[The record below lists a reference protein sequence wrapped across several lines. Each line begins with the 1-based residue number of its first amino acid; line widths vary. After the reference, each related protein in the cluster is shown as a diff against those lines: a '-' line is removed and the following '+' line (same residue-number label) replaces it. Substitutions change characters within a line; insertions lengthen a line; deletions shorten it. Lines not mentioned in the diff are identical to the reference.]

1 MCNVYNTTIQQYNN
15 TTIQQYNNTT
25 IHCDNAYIRTC
36 MAMKEGEKQIAFF
49 ATTMGTICDESVARM
64 IDIWSFRK

>member
-1 MCNVYNTTIQQYNN
+1 
-15 TTIQQYNNTT
+15 
-25 IHCDNAYIRTC
+25 